1 VAVKPD
7 KKPPEN
13 TPGWFGGGDPVNG
26 KKATMVIVD
35 WLNTIQAELKNVI
48 EGADIEL
55 DRGVDNQL
63 LLAIKALAKVVI
75 NTDPEV
81 NISSIPVGTIIAYYG
96 PVSPDGFLACD
107 GAPFDTV
114 TYKKLYGLLGSA
126 LTPDLRGCFLRG
138 TGGEK
143 SAALGVKQQDAGR
156 NLAGGVFSGVGVTT
170 MVSGNGVAIQGTG
183 PFSVEYKGYKGGS
196 VFATNNL
203 YNFYFDASRVY
214 GAEHTASEFRPINMS
229 ILYCIKHD

>member
-55 DRGVDNQL
+55 DRSVDNQL

-96 PVSPDGFLACD
+96 SVSPDGFLACD
-107 GAPFDTV
+107 GNPYDTV
-114 TYKKLYGLLGSA
+114 TYKKLFELLGSA
-126 LTPDLRGCFLRG
+126 LTPDLRGYFLRG
-138 TGGEK
+138 VGGK
-143 SAALGVKQQDAGR
+143 AGNLGVVQQDAGR
-156 NLAGGVFSGVGVTT
+156 RLTGQFALIDGGSALATGAFGVQPFQRYHIRAGVTLLSDAASIT
-170 MVSGNGVAIQGTG
+170 FDS
-183 PFSVEYKGYKGGS
+183 
-196 VFATNNL
+196 NNIWT
-203 YNFYFDASRVY
+203 A
-214 GAEHTASEFRPINMS
+214 AHTADEFRPLNKAV
-229 ILYCIKHD
+229 LYCIKHD